1 MSSLQKFLDPA
12 SPSSSWLSCILIHI
26 ALPRLPDNAD
36 TSRLNSVYNRLVTR
50 SITRFSELPFHPQIT
65 PPSSTPN
72 VRLTYQHLHR
82 RPLTLA
88 SFQPRPSL
96 ATRFS
101 TQFLQL
107 HPTRAP
113 SRRHLL
119 TPQLLHSNLEPAS
132 PPTYLC
138 RSPLRNHATRRLSS
152 RHDPIRNRPCTSSIP
167 SRKTDI
173 TISSSPT
180 SMAISDTMK
189 DELGG
194 EYDSHKKASCNPF
207 SFPPHPFYRARPTLD
222 LF

>member
-1 MSSLQKFLDPA
+1 MQSEFTFLHDTKYRAVLNASSRLGNHGVTMSSLQNFLDPA
-12 SPSSSWLSCILIHI
+12 SLSSSWLSCILVHV
-26 ALPRLPDNAD
+26 ALPRLPGNAN
-36 TSRLNSVYNRLVTR
+36 TSRLNSAYNSLITR
-50 SITRFSELPFHPQIT
+50 SSHGFRTSIPSLNTQ
-65 PPSSTPN
+65 PSSTPN

-138 RSPLRNHATRRLSS
+138 NSPLRNHAARRLSS
-152 RHDPIRNRPCTSSIP
+152 RQRP
-167 SRKTDI
+167 
-173 TISSSPT
+173 
-180 SMAISDTMK
+180 
-189 DELGG
+189 
-194 EYDSHKKASCNPF
+194 DSE
-207 SFPPHPFYRARPTLD
+207 
-222 LF
+222 